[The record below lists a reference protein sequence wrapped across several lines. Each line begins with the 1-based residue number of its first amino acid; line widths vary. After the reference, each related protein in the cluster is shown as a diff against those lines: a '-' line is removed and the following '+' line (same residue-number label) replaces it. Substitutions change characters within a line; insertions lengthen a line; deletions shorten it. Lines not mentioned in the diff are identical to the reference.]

1 MPENFLEIIRYFALT
16 SYCNAIGQSHN
27 AFPLLGVLWRENEE
41 SMFCSFHPLAD
52 KANNEHL
59 AKPFFKASKPKLKKI
74 VGHKVVNMR
83 FDCERI
89 NKRMNEPL
97 K

>member
-1 MPENFLEIIRYFALT
+1 MIKSKIVMTTGMVWPV
-16 SYCNAIGQSHN
+16 SS
-27 AFPLLGVLWRENEE
+27 
-41 SMFCSFHPLAD
+41 D
-52 KANNEHL
+52 KWKAPL

-83 FDCERI
+83 FDFGRV
-89 NKRMNEPL
+89 NKRMNASL